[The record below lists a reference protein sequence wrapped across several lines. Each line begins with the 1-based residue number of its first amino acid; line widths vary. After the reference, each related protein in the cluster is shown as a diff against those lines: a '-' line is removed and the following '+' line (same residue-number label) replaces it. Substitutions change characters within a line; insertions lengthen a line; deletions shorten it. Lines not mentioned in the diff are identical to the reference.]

1 MFFEERF
8 RHVVKYHS
16 NVFEILLIKGK
27 LRFRPP
33 QEKEHWNEDVIVDT
47 DRLPNACM
55 QLPDETF
62 GNFSGSQ
69 SWNPNTEIS
78 EDCLYLN
85 VYKPRTKGN
94 KVCNKIMD
102 RS

>member
-85 VYKPRTKGN
+85 VYKTRTNSN
-94 KVCNKIMD
+94 KA
-102 RS
+102 